1 MYSLRYQG
9 FETRFR
15 KLPIIKKAS
24 DSRGLFEGRKSSTT
38 KDTKVHEGNTRTK
51 QKQGCQRPSDVPVHS
66 SAVGGRACEA
76 DRVLREPRFELQ
88 HTGSP
93 PKETALEI
101 RPILL
106 AKSLRDVTRLADS
119 LRGILIRNRVSVAPL
134 AAVYT
139 LTYQLT
145 R

>member
-15 KLPIIKKAS
+15 KLPIIKNAS

-101 RPILL
+101 L
-106 AKSLRDVTRLADS
+106 AKSLRDVTHLADS
-119 LRGILIRNRVSVAPL
+119 VRGILIRNRFSVAPP
-134 AAVYT
+134 
-139 LTYQLT
+139 
-145 R
+145 